1 MATLSGSSRATQ
13 VLPAHY
19 RKKPTWRRQTAANCF
34 PRVFKGNFDP
44 ISGCVAVDDRAAA
57 GELLQRGFGS
67 SRLSE
72 VESSLEESSSCEN
85 TRASDVVEQSHSP
98 AFECECPEDYSS
110 ENDHIPEAKRFKHS
124 NKYNVARCLRQHMY
138 CLSLVE
144 AFYLSHAMGAL
155 SVHSPSGHHTMDHLE
170 LWRAFLGVDG
180 THPVRYAAYHHL
192 RTHGWVPRCGLKF
205 GVEYLAYREGV
216 GQYHS
221 SYCVKVRD
229 VSKACVMDAG
239 PGWLEVTALQRVAEG
254 AGKNLVVMD
263 VVVPSN
269 TTVDH
274 PKCVQQFAI
283 QETLVRRWN
292 YTRERTTAAGSDVD

>member
-1 MATLSGSSRATQ
+1 MATLSARSRATQ
-13 VLPAHY
+13 VLPANY

-34 PRVFKGNFDP
+34 LRVFEGNFDP
-44 ISGCVAVDDRAAA
+44 ISACVAVDDRAAWD
-57 GELLQRGFGS
+57 ELQQRGFGS
-67 SRLSE
+67 SRPSE
-72 VESSLEESSSCEN
+72 EESSLEERC
-85 TRASDVVEQSHSP
+85 DVVEQSHSP
-98 AFECECPEDYSS
+98 AFECESPEGYYS

-124 NKYNVARCLRQHMY
+124 NRYNAAARCLRQHTY

-170 LWRAFLGVDG
+170 LWRAFLGVDSS
-180 THPVRYAAYHHL
+180 HPVRYAAYHHL
-192 RTHGWVPRCGLKF
+192 RANGWVPRCGLKF

-229 VSKACVMDAG
+229 VSRACVMGAG

-269 TTVDH
+269 ATVDH
-274 PKCVQQFAI
+274 PKCVQQFAL

-292 YTRERTTAAGSDVD
+292 YTRDRTTAGSDVD

>member
-1 MATLSGSSRATQ
+1 MATLSASSRATQ

-19 RKKPTWRRQTAANCF
+19 RKKPTWKRRTADNCF
-34 PRVFKGNFDP
+34 LRVFKGNFDP
-44 ISGCVAVDDRAAA
+44 ISACVDVDDRAAA
-57 GELLQRGFGS
+57 DALLQRGFGS
-67 SRLSE
+67 SRPSE

-98 AFECECPEDYSS
+98 AFECECPE
-110 ENDHIPEAKRFKHS
+110 NDHIPEAKRFKHS
-124 NKYNVARCLRQHMY
+124 NKDNVARCLRQHTY

-144 AFYLSHAMGAL
+144 AFYLSHAMRAL

-170 LWRAFLGVDG
+170 LWRAFLAVDS

-229 VSKACVMDAG
+229 VSKACGMDAG

-269 TTVDH
+269 ATMDN
-274 PKCVQQFAI
+274 PECVQQFAI

-292 YTRERTTAAGSDVD
+292 YTRDRTTAGSDVD